1 MTASADFDRLLGEWL
16 DEGPRR
22 APDRP
27 LDRALAHARSHP
39 RRPDPLRFL
48 RADVMAPRRSA
59 FGLRPVL
66 VLAALVLLVVAAL
79 AIGGGAFRTSAPP
92 APPLPSPSASVAP
105 SAAASVA
112 PSASPDGGIVV
123 ELNVPE
129 GQPQTVEVLDESGL
143 LATAT
148 SGNPTGENGQS
159 FPFESVEVSQ
169 LDPTTLQL
177 GWAGFPCAT
186 DHTLVIDETAT
197 TMTLTRPD
205 CEGET
210 DSSGV
215 DRIVVLEFIEPV
227 DATDVAVTIQP

>member
-1 MTASADFDRLLGEWL
+1 MTASTDFDRLLGEWL

-27 LDRALAHARSHP
+27 LDSALAHARSHP
-39 RRPDPLRFL
+39 RRPDPLSFL

-79 AIGGGAFRTSAPP
+79 AVGGGAFRNVAPPP
-92 APPLPSPSASVAP
+92 APPSASAAPSPT
-105 SAAASVA
+105 ASVA
-112 PSASPDGGIVV
+112 PSASPGGSIVV
-123 ELNVPE
+123 QLSVPE
-129 GQPQTVEVLDESGL
+129 GQPQTVEVVDESGL

-169 LDPTTLQL
+169 LDATTLQL

-197 TMTLTRPD
+197 TMTLTRPE

-210 DSSGV
+210 DSIGV
-215 DRIVVLEFIEPV
+215 DRILILEFSRPV
-227 DATDVAVTIQP
+227 DATDVSMTIQP